1 MRSFSLH
8 IDGKR
13 ALVRSALVVLAMATA
28 SVVATP
34 AADASRRVAVE
45 IEMSGQF
52 TGPNSVSG
60 TFTSMVGQIQ
70 DSGTYTETFAV
81 DGDTIDAVKI
91 FTGTKGLIAVA
102 IHGFLDFPTPT
113 SVSFRGGRW
122 RVLFGTGAYA
132 GMKGGGRPSSTGTAD
147 LALGTV
153 LVSHSG
159 KASLPRRP

>member
-1 MRSFSLH
+1 MRSFGLH
-8 IDGKR
+8 LDGKR
-13 ALVRSALVVLAMATA
+13 GLVGGVLVVLAVAIA
-28 SVVATP
+28 SVVSTP
-34 AADASRRVAVE
+34 RAAAASRVAVE

-60 TFTSMVGQIQ
+60 KFTSMVGTIE
-70 DSGTYTETFAV
+70 DSGTYEETFTV

-91 FTGTKGLIAVA
+91 FTGTRGVIVIS

-113 SVSFRGGRW
+113 SVTFRGGRW
-122 RVLFGTGAYA
+122 RTLFGTGAYA
-132 GMKGGGRPSSTGTAD
+132 GIKGGGRPSSTGTAD

-159 KASLPRRP
+159 KAHLR